1 MGVGFNFASWR
12 FTSPGVKEYPNGSQK
27 NDFNED
33 TMQQKLDAALAAITP
48 VDASL
53 AEKGQAHIDNLTK
66 PKGSLG
72 RLEELAL
79 QLFLIQDGQPPQ
91 ADPMRIYT
99 VAGDHGVN
107 EEGVSVYPQEVTRQM
122 ILNFLN
128 GGAGINVLAG
138 TAGAQLYVV
147 DAGSCG
153 GGYDEHPQLIQAKIA
168 PGTANL
174 AKGPAMTR
182 EQCIQALLLGI
193 DLADRAAAD
202 GVKILGTGDMGIS
215 NTTPSTAL
223 YCAYLGLEPESMT
236 GPGTGLDAEGVTS
249 KAAVIRRGLTA
260 NKDVVESG
268 DPLEILAA
276 LGGLEIAT
284 LAGLILG
291 GAKNRQLVC
300 VDGFISTAAYA
311 AAVKI
316 CPTVK
321 EYCVISHASAEPGH
335 VTAVKEMGLSPLLDL
350 GFRLGEGTGSACA
363 MYLVRSAADMYNKMA
378 SFADA
383 GVSEA
388 TA

>member
-1 MGVGFNFASWR
+1 MFAVLGVYSKGAERVSRAS
-12 FTSPGVKEYPNGSQK
+12 TETTIYKE
-27 NDFNED
+27 DI
-33 TMQQKLDAALAAITP
+33 MQQKLDAAVAAIVP
-48 VDASL
+48 VDTSL
-53 AEKGQAHIDNLTK
+53 AGKGQAHLDNLTK
-66 PKGSLG
+66 PQGSLG

-79 QLFLIQDGQPPQ
+79 QLFLIQEGKAPM

-107 EEGVSVYPQEVTRQM
+107 EEGVSLFPQEVTRQM

-128 GGAGINVLAG
+128 GGAGINVLAN

-153 GGYDEHPQLIQAKIA
+153 GGYDEHPYLIQAKIA

-182 EQCIQALLLGI
+182 EHCLEALLLGI
-193 DLADRAAAD
+193 DLADRALTD
-202 GVKILGTGDMGIS
+202 GVMVLGTGDMGIS

-223 YCAYLGLEPESMT
+223 YCAYLGLEPDAVT
-236 GPGTGLDAEGVTS
+236 GPGTGLDAEGVVS
-249 KAAVIRRGLTA
+249 KVGVIKRGLTA
-260 NKDVVESG
+260 NREAIESG
-268 DPLEILAA
+268 DPVAILAA
-276 LGGLEIAT
+276 LGGFEIAT

-311 AAVKI
+311 AAVQI
-316 CPTVK
+316 CPAVK
-321 EYCVISHASAEPGH
+321 DYCVISHASAEPGH
-335 VTAVKEMGLSPLLDL
+335 AKAVAAMGLEPLLDL
-350 GFRLGEGTGSACA
+350 GFRLGEGTGAACA
-363 MYLVRSAADMYNKMA
+363 MYLVRSAADIYNKMA

-388 TA
+388 SV

>member
-1 MGVGFNFASWR
+1 
-12 FTSPGVKEYPNGSQK
+12 
-27 NDFNED
+27 
-33 TMQQKLDAALAAITP
+33 MQQKLDAALAAITP

-79 QLFLIQDGQPPQ
+79 QLFLIQDGQAPQ

-260 NKDVVESG
+260 NKAVVASG
-268 DPLEILAA
+268 DPIGILAA
-276 LGGLEIAT
+276 LGGLEIAA

-291 GAKNRQLVC
+291 GAKNRQLIC

-335 VTAVKEMGLSPLLDL
+335 ITAVEKMGLSPLLSL
-350 GFRLGEGTGSACA
+350 GFRLGEGTGAACA

-388 TA
+388 TV

>member
-1 MGVGFNFASWR
+1 
-12 FTSPGVKEYPNGSQK
+12 
-27 NDFNED
+27 
-33 TMQQKLDAALAAITP
+33 MQQKLDAALAAITP

-260 NKDVVESG
+260 NKAVVESG
-268 DPLEILAA
+268 DPIGILAA
-276 LGGLEIAT
+276 LGGFEIAT

-291 GAKNRQLVC
+291 GSKNRQLVC

-311 AAVKI
+311 AAVNI

-378 SFADA
+378 SFAAA